1 MQKKTARIIKGTGRD
16 NRTYTFYFTPMP
28 EAQLNIFLKR
38 LSELL
43 YKSEDKIYQATGPQE
58 MD

>member
-1 MQKKTARIIKGTGRD
+1 MQKKPARIIKGTGRD

-43 YKSEDKIYQATGPQE
+43 YESEKDKPNKGEQ
-58 MD
+58 